1 MQTLGKSGAAWIY
14 VGFTKPDLL
23 PVRPCWGVKYI
34 AKVPS
39 EGVDVGE
46 RQGLSVLIVE
56 DEASIR
62 RGLADVLRFRGC
74 EVGVAVDGA
83 QGLELALMHSWDLVV
98 LDIMLPELD
107 GFTVCERLRSAGRQ
121 MPVLMLTAKGDEDD
135 IVRGFE
141 AGANDYVTKPFGVR
155 ELTARL
161 EALLRRSARVVCTR
175 FSAGPFEI
183 DSERLQARCNGDAF
197 ELTAREV
204 RILWVLG
211 QDAGRIVSRR
221 ALLRDAWDM
230 NNADQLETRTVDV
243 HIAKLRKK
251 LGQYGELIATVR
263 GQGYRLSP

>member
-1 MQTLGKSGAAWIY
+1 MRIAE
-14 VGFTKPDLL
+14 
-23 PVRPCWGVKYI
+23 GVKYI
-34 AKVPS
+34 PKVPS
-39 EGVDVGE
+39 GE
-46 RQGLSVLIVE
+46 AGAGDEAQGEALRVLIIE

-62 RGLADVLRFRGC
+62 RGLSDVLRFRGC
-74 EVGVAVDGA
+74 HVGIAADGA
-83 QGLELALMHSWDLVV
+83 QGLKLALEGTWDLIV

-107 GFTVCERLRSAGRQ
+107 GFSVCERLRRAGRET
-121 MPVLMLTAKGDEDD
+121 PVLMLTAKGDEDD

-161 EALLRRSARVVCTR
+161 DALLRRSSRIVR
-175 FSAGPFEI
+175 SKFQAGPLEV
-183 DSERLQARCNGDAF
+183 DSERLEARCGGRAF
-197 ELTAREV
+197 ELTAREA

-230 NNADQLETRTVDV
+230 NNAEQLETRTVDV

-251 LGQYGELIATVR
+251 LGAYGDLISTVR